1 MYITEC
7 NFLRNIASS
16 SEFKQVH
23 EIRLKCCLSAVT
35 DEKLPINEIHFKGKL
50 CGGILQ
56 LKTGQCQRRN

>member
-1 MYITEC
+1 MT
-7 NFLRNIASS
+7 SS
-16 SEFKQVH
+16 SAFKQVH
-23 EIRLKCCLSAVT
+23 EVRLTCCLSAVT